1 LPAFNTDQIR
11 NLVLVGHRSSGKT
24 SIAEAAL
31 FLTGAVDRLGS
42 TDAGTAVTDFVPEEK
57 ERNLSISPALCYVQ
71 HGGGKTN
78 IIDAPGYAEFYSEVI
93 PCMWVADTAVLV
105 LDGIAGVEVMSRKV
119 FGNAVNTGLPV
130 IAVVNKLDKE
140 HSSFSAV
147 VDQMNESLPGCRAVP
162 VQLPVGDQA
171 SFSGVIDLVS
181 MKAYIGEGRG
191 VQASAIP
198 AELADEAEAARA
210 ALIEEV
216 AGTDE
221 ELMEKFFENDSLTD
235 DELIGGLKAA
245 LNAGSLVPVLATAAT
260 KCTGVAA
267 LLDFVRNVVPSPA
280 ERPAWTAKMPNT
292 EETVEITADASAPM
306 RAVVWKTMR
315 DPFVGRLSLVR
326 VLSGTL
332 SSDGQAVTVRT
343 GSRDRLS
350 GLTLIRGNQTQDVDR
365 VAAGDMACIAKL
377 ETTLTGDTLCDA
389 NAQVIVA
396 MPSLPEGMH
405 SAAMAAESRADE
417 DKLSGA
423 LAQIAEEDIGFT
435 YERIAETGELIARG
449 FGPLHLQII
458 KDQLLRKFKVN
469 VTLGAPEIPYRETAR
484 KSVRVQGRHK
494 KQTGGRG
501 QFGDVWLR
509 LEPLPR
515 GGGFE
520 FVDEIKGGT
529 VPTQFIPAVEKGV
542 RSAMVAGPLARYP
555 VVDIRIIL
563 DDGSSHPVDSSD
575 MAFQLAGQIGFRKA
589 MEEAGPTLLEPVV
602 MVEVTCPEG
611 IMGDVMSDFSS
622 RRGRLQG
629 TEAAGGAMQIVKALV
644 PLSEMSTYSSDLT
657 SMSQGRASFSMEFS
671 HYEEVPNQLQEEIV
685 ARRKVADAADE

>member
-1 LPAFNTDQIR
+1 
-11 NLVLVGHRSSGKT
+11 
-24 SIAEAAL
+24 
-31 FLTGAVDRLGS
+31 
-42 TDAGTAVTDFVPEEK
+42 
-57 ERNLSISPALCYVQ
+57 
-71 HGGGKTN
+71 
-78 IIDAPGYAEFYSEVI
+78 
-93 PCMWVADTAVLV
+93 
-105 LDGIAGVEVMSRKV
+105 
-119 FGNAVNTGLPV
+119 
-130 IAVVNKLDKE
+130 
-140 HSSFSAV
+140 
-147 VDQMNESLPGCRAVP
+147 
-162 VQLPVGDQA
+162 
-171 SFSGVIDLVS
+171 
-181 MKAYIGEGRG
+181 
-191 VQASAIP
+191 
-198 AELADEAEAARA
+198 
-210 ALIEEV
+210 
-216 AGTDE
+216 
-221 ELMEKFFENDSLTD
+221 
-235 DELIGGLKAA
+235 
-245 LNAGSLVPVLATAAT
+245 
-260 KCTGVAA
+260 
-267 LLDFVRNVVPSPA
+267 
-280 ERPAWTAKMPNT
+280 
-292 EETVEITADASAPM
+292 M
-306 RAVVWKTMR
+306 RR
-315 DPFVGRLSLVR
+315 E
-326 VLSGTL
+326 
-332 SSDGQAVTVRT
+332 GQANNPRS
-343 GSRDRLS
+343 GQRERLT
-350 GLTLIRGNQTQDVDR
+350 GLTLVNGKDTSDCDGLC
-365 VAAGDMACIAKL
+365 AGDMGCVGKL
-377 ETTLTGDTLCDA
+377 ENSITGDSLCDA
-389 NAQVIVA
+389 KNQYLFP
-396 MPSLPEGMH
+396 MPALPLGMH
-405 SAAMAAESRADE
+405 TAAMRAESRADE

-423 LAQIAEEDIGFT
+423 LTQVGEEDIGFT
-435 YERIAETGELIARG
+435 YERVAETGELIARG
-449 FGPLHLQII
+449 MGPLHLQII
-458 KDQLLRKFKVN
+458 REQLIRKFKVA
-469 VTLGAPEIPYRETAR
+469 VELGEPEIPYRETAR

-602 MVEVTCPEG
+602 MVEVTCPES